1 MPKNEDEPDDLP
13 LAYNKTHY
21 GYKNPLCLR
30 MMAVVKFESKD
41 VLQW

>member
-21 GYKNPLCLR
+21 GYKNP
-30 MMAVVKFESKD
+30 S
-41 VLQW
+41 VLE